1 MVCSLFLSSHFPF
14 FYSSFIL
21 SGITHPELVLSSN
34 KFHSRSGFAHCSH
47 QPSLTVDPGYSSNLF
62 AQEQH
67 FYSWESFRNQAM
79 LCICSYDLLSPFIL
93 LQLLSQLSFLQPVL
107 FTHLASLPGSM
118 LQCCH
123 TFFTSSGNGVSSANT
138 DTETQPGIADILQN

>member
-79 LCICSYDLLSPFIL
+79 LCICLYDLLSPFIL
-93 LQLLSQLSFLQPVL
+93 LQLLSQLSFLFSSNLCCSLTLLLCLVPCCSAVTPSL
-107 FTHLASLPGSM
+107 LALEM
-118 LQCCH
+118 
-123 TFFTSSGNGVSSANT
+123 VSAVPT
-138 DTETQPGIADILQN
+138 LTQKPNQE